1 MEILNKIKLT
11 NIHKN
16 KQKIDLKINL
26 EIINFIL
33 LIKLVF

>member
-11 NIHKN
+11 NSHKN
-16 KQKIDLKINL
+16 KQKIGLKINL
-26 EIINFIL
+26 EKINFIL